1 MARKKDENI
10 TSVQTF
16 ITKDASDFLKKVA
29 KDDYRSVSKY
39 VQKLIMQHLESKGY
53 VASEYTEK
61 KTINNEINLIEKV
74 EQSANNNFSVENNG
88 SAITVTTVTN
98 APTTSIGGKRTRSK
112 NNKVAPMNL

>member
-16 ITKDASDFLKKVA
+16 ITKDASEFLKKVA

-39 VQKLIMQHLESKGY
+39 VQKLIMQDLESKGY
-53 VASEYTEK
+53 VAGEYTEK

-74 EQSANNNFSVENNG
+74 EQSANNNFSVKNNS
-88 SAITVTTVTN
+88 SATIPGKAPIT
-98 APTTSIGGKRTRSK
+98 AAIGGKRTRSK
-112 NNKVAPMNL
+112 NSKVAPMSL